1 MQLRQK
7 DVFDITEVEF
17 AILEPNGDL
26 SVLKKSQYNT
36 VTTKDLNIPTSYK
49 GLMTELILNGQIMIS
64 HLEMMNL
71 DIEWLL
77 NQLKI
82 RNINNIDEVIF
93 AAIQTDG
100 QLYIA
105 LKNKIN

>member
-1 MQLRQK
+1 
-7 DVFDITEVEF
+7 
-17 AILEPNGDL
+17 
-26 SVLKKSQYNT
+26 
-36 VTTKDLNIPTSYK
+36 
-49 GLMTELILNGQIMIS
+49 MTS
-64 HLEMMNL
+64 HLEMMN
-71 DIEWLL
+71 IGFEWLL
-77 NQLKI
+77 NQLKV